1 MIELNSYDT
10 LLLRI
15 IKSIINF
22 FGIECPIGGTI
33 MLSEETF
40 YIFES
45 KHIKYKISL
54 TINYNDVTS
63 TWSSQE

>member
-15 IKSIINF
+15 INSIINF

-45 KHIKYKISL
+45 KHIKYNISL

-63 TWSSQE
+63 T

>member
-15 IKSIINF
+15 INSIINF

-63 TWSSQE
+63 T

>member
-15 IKSIINF
+15 INSIINF
-22 FGIECPIGGTI
+22 FGIECPIDGTI

-63 TWSSQE
+63 T

>member
-45 KHIKYKISL
+45 KHIKYNISL

-63 TWSSQE
+63 T